1 MVKSNLEQLLKIKPS
16 LYCQPELKLLLN
28 KSLMQK
34 IKDYPLLWLDK
45 MLKSESK
52 VLSKMIPKE
61 VRSFVIILT
70 IVNKPI
76 NLKPPSMFF
85 KFLKVKN

>member
-1 MVKSNLEQLLKIKPS
+1 MVKSNLEQLLKIKLS
-16 LYCQPELKLLLN
+16 LYCQAELKLLSN
-28 KSLMQK
+28 KSLMQR

-45 MLKSESK
+45 TLKLESK
-52 VLSKMIPKE
+52 VLNKMILKE
-61 VRSFVIILT
+61 VKSYATILT
-70 IVNKPI
+70 IVKKPI